1 MIMKAINDALLR
13 KVAYAARVNRRQF
26 VSVETLASRP
36 NGYVADRVAS
46 GT

>member
-1 MIMKAINDALLR
+1 MLLG
-13 KVAYAARVNRRQF
+13 VNQRQF
-26 VSVETLASRP
+26 VLVQTLASRP